1 MVTNY
6 GIIRDIEKEIEKED
20 NTLSIQMISIL
31 N

>member
-20 NTLSIQMISIL
+20 NTLSIQIISIL